1 MTKNNQTVTI
11 DPLLVPDSQL
21 ALQQFQS
28 HGGHIMEFSSFG
40 HDPLEGNLELF
51 RRESRFLERY
61 SDFGPFFPAGARSA
75 PAGPKIVFVPPQSI
89 IICLHLKIIMPFI
102 HVVLEECTP

>member
-21 ALQQFQS
+21 ALKQFQS
-28 HGGHIMEFSSFG
+28 HGGHITEFSSFG

-51 RRESRFLERY
+51 RQRESKFLERY
-61 SDFGPFFPAGARSA
+61 SDFGPFFH
-75 PAGPKIVFVPPQSI
+75 KIVNGDYSFFHDG
-89 IICLHLKIIMPFI
+89 LLYFI
-102 HVVLEECTP
+102 DVSKQLASTMDL

>member
-28 HGGHIMEFSSFG
+28 HGGHITEFSSFG

-51 RRESRFLERY
+51 RQRESKFLERY
-61 SDFGPFFPAGARSA
+61 SDFGPFFIRLSMGT
-75 PAGPKIVFVPPQSI
+75 IVFFMMD
-89 IICLHLKIIMPFI
+89 CFI
-102 HVVLEECTP
+102 LLT